1 MKITRRAEPAV
12 VRVSGRVDFQV
23 TDEFATAIADAA
35 IVDLTDVSWLGS
47 AACAELVWA
56 HQASAGRLRV
66 MLPARSAVENRAV
79 LARLTTVEA
88 AGEAHLPR
96 QLYRAMATS
105 LDRTAV
111 GVG

>member
-1 MKITRRAEPAV
+1 MQTKRRAEPAV
-12 VRVSGRVDFQV
+12 VRVSGKVDFLN
-23 TDEFATAIADAA
+23 TDEFAAAIAGAA
-35 IVDLTDVSWLGS
+35 IVDLTEVTWLGA

-56 HQASAGRLRV
+56 HQASGGRLRV
-66 MLPARSAVENRAV
+66 MLPPRAAVENRAV

-88 AGEAHLPR
+88 AGETHLPR

-105 LDRTAV
+105 LERPAV